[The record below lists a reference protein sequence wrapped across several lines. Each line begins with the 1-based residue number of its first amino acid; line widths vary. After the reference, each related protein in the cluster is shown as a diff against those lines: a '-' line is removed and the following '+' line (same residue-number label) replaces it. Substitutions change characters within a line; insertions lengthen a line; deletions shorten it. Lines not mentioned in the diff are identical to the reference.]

1 MTTPLFALGLL
12 AAAIAAAVAA
22 TGHDDGTRA
31 VVDRFND
38 AVNRQDLASVEALL
52 AADTVFENTS
62 PPPDGTRVEGREA
75 VVTFWRRWFAAN
87 PGARFDTEDVIVSGD
102 RAVVRWIYRK
112 TRDGQPWHL
121 RGVDVFT
128 VRDGRIAAKLSYV
141 KG

>member
-1 MTTPLFALGLL
+1 MTTTLFAFGLL
-12 AAAIAAAVAA
+12 AAPVAASAVA
-22 TGHDDGTRA
+22 TRQDGTRA
-31 VVDRFND
+31 VVDRFNE
-38 AVNRQDLASVEALL
+38 AVNRHDLAAVEALL

-62 PPPDGTRVEGREA
+62 PPPDGARLEGREA
-75 VVTFWRRWFAAN
+75 VVAFWRRWFAAN

-112 TRDGQPWHL
+112 VRDGQPWHL

-128 VRDGRIAAKLSYV
+128 VRDGRIAVKRSYV